1 MTLSNI
7 FSHIL
12 AADILAEILNR
23 DSGQPLIAD
32 ISVICVFEILA
43 TNGETHLG
51 GEDFDQRIM
60 DYFIKL
66 MKKKH
71 RKDISKD
78 HRALGKLRREAERA
92 KRALSSQHQVC
103 VETESLFDGF
113 LRAIDQS
120 SIRRAEQ

>member
-1 MTLSNI
+1 M
-7 FSHIL
+7 
-12 AADILAEILNR
+12 E
-23 DSGQPLIAD
+23 
-32 ISVICVFEILA
+32 
-43 TNGETHLG
+43 
-51 GEDFDQRIM
+51 
-60 DYFIKL
+60 YFIKL
-66 MKKKH
+66 IKKKH

-92 KRALSSQHQVC
+92 KRALRSQHQVC